1 MKVIEDYSEIIIRI
15 NALQKMLYN
24 KVIKADFK
32 TAAGFANEMEIAAKL
47 LKKTLLDMESEKS
60 K

>member
-1 MKVIEDYSEIIIRI
+1 MKVIEDYSELVIRI
-15 NALQKMLYN
+15 TALQKMLYN

-32 TAAGFANEMEIAAKL
+32 AAAGFANEMEVAAKALKQAL
-47 LKKTLLDMESEKS
+47 LNMEKS